1 MPFRRRRTRFRVT
14 ALPTAFVTMYPKRAG
29 SSGERKTAWVMQYA
43 PPTRRPLRTMLRYSS
58 PRVTRCCLDGTIVR
72 VRVKRQLRGELR
84 AALGATCAED
94 RATRTGAHAKAEAV
108 HLGAAAV
115 VGLERALAHETLRC
129 VELKHPAADDQEIG
143 TGTRG
148 PYKALTLRR
157 NAGPVNVRRV
167 SAQIPSACGISL
179 VGKSASRNFTTCLV
193 RTAWLAWTPS
203 YPQVVDNFLCRPG
216 FRRFACG

>member
-1 MPFRRRRTRFRVT
+1 
-14 ALPTAFVTMYPKRAG
+14 
-29 SSGERKTAWVMQYA
+29 
-43 PPTRRPLRTMLRYSS
+43 MLRYSS

-94 RATRTGAHAKAEAV
+94 RATRTGAHTKAEAV

-115 VGLERALAHETLRC
+115 VGLELALAHETLRC
-129 VELKHPAADDQEIG
+129 GELKHPAADDREIG

-157 NAGPVNVRRV
+157 FARPVNVRRV
-167 SAQIPSACGISL
+167 SAQIPPTARLSRSGE
-179 VGKSASRNFTTCLV
+179 SASRNFTTCLV
-193 RTAWLAWTPS
+193 RTPWLALTPS
-203 YPQVVDNFLCRPG
+203 YPQAVDNLLSPPG
-216 FRRFACG
+216 FRRFYLWITLGMSFDSRGARSQEKA